1 MTHNSDSGYSDPY
14 NTFTSTTF
22 CQRKK
27 SRLYP
32 EDYIIMLRLRAKAIK
47 KLEHFFYKQ
56 ELDLNIILV
65 NYVWQDD
72 VCLDKVFI
80 P

>member
-32 EDYIIMLRLRAKAIK
+32 EEKIDKRVKEI
-47 KLEHFFYKQ
+47 
-56 ELDLNIILV
+56 
-65 NYVWQDD
+65 VWEKDET
-72 VCLDKVFI
+72 LI
-80 P
+80 NSHEMNLI